1 MEAVEKL
8 PTGEGKRKEKK
19 KKTLGVNKQFPII
32 CISGYLPKI
41 S

>member
-8 PTGEGKRKEKK
+8 PTGEGKIKE